1 MESNI
6 FQEYKQRLL
15 APWCIAF
22 ELYLFCVIIGFGGSG
37 VLYAIFSDVE
47 NPTKIGYIASNLS
60 TYAIALLVP
69 AVITIMLSFNKT
81 KNKVSSAI
89 LLVVILIL
97 NGFLLHFSNTH
108 QQYSIWTAII
118 SVSFAWVFWIIANH
132 DNEYLNDASFE
143 LMIKRD
149 MKQNHNKNGKWDDA

>member
-1 MESNI
+1 MEPNI

-22 ELYLFCVIIGFGGSG
+22 GLYLIFVIIGFGGSG
-37 VLYAIFSDVE
+37 VIYAICSSVE
-47 NPTKIGYIASNLS
+47 SPNKIGYVASNLS
-60 TYAIALLVP
+60 TYSIALLVP

-89 LLVVILIL
+89 ILVVILIL
-97 NGFLLHFSNTH
+97 NGFLLHFSNAH

-118 SVSFAWVFWIIANH
+118 SVLFAWTFWIIANH

-143 LMIKRD
+143 KIIKRD
-149 MKQNHNKNGKWDDA
+149 IEQNHNKDGGWDNA

>member
-15 APWCIAF
+15 APWCVAF
-22 ELYLFCVIIGFGGSG
+22 VLYLLFIIVVFGGSG
-37 VLYAIFSDVE
+37 VLYAMWSHVE
-47 NPTKIGYIASNLS
+47 KPTNIGYIASNLS
-60 TYAIALLVP
+60 TYSIALLVP
-69 AVITIMLSFNKT
+69 AVITIMLSFHKT

-89 LLVVILIL
+89 ILVVILIL
-97 NGFLLHFSNTH
+97 NGFLLHFSNAH

-118 SVSFAWVFWIIANH
+118 TVLFAWFFWIIANY

-143 LMIKRD
+143 KIIKKGVD
-149 MKQNHNKNGKWDDA
+149 NHNKDGEWNNAQ